1 MEKVTTCIKRFM
13 AILVLMLCFSTSSRA
28 VDIDTGILEL
38 SIIERATG
46 TQVPARVRIRDRFG
60 KDHIAPDS
68 VVVSIAPDRW
78 FVCSGETHLRIPA
91 GTASIRVERGTEYR
105 PAIQTIRIEAGQTLQ
120 HKVELERWI
129 DMRRH
134 GYVSGENHLHVPID
148 KLPAML
154 AAEDLDFGTSLSWW
168 NGPKFDIAPGESWV
182 QDLRFADGTIPTS
195 VYDAEVEH
203 SWGAV
208 YLIGLRRPMNIPSND
223 RRSNLPFV
231 QAARRQG
238 ALICYQAGWSRE
250 VLVDALLGFAD
261 VVNVCNNNFHRHK
274 YQPRKRY
281 SNLLDVDGFP
291 EYQNTPEGMIKMNF
305 ETYYRLLNCGL
316 RLAAGAGSATGAKT
330 TPVGYNRAYV
340 RAGPTP
346 TLAEF
351 LEAWRKGRNFVT
363 NGPMISLRTDR
374 NQRPGDTIALPS
386 SGGTVSFQV
395 IANSEQPLR
404 SLELVA
410 NGKVVG
416 KANIGPKQYEAKLSV
431 SFPVEEGT
439 WIAARC
445 TEEDQL
451 LSDEQ
456 LSRYSRGGS
465 LPEEP
470 CRLRYAH
477 TSPIYV
483 TVGGKGTYVTSSV
496 KEAQRMLESLERFAR
511 KTAADEYLDEIL
523 KVLPGQIELQQD

>member
-1 MEKVTTCIKRFM
+1 VEKVTTCIKRFI

-38 SIIERATG
+38 SIIDGTTG
-46 TQVPARVRIRDRFG
+46 IQVPARVRIRDGSG

-68 VVVSIAPDRW
+68 VVVSIAQDRW
-78 FVCSGETHLRIPA
+78 FACCGETRVRIPA

-105 PAIQTIRIEAGQTLQ
+105 PVIQTIIIKAGQTLR

-129 DMRRH
+129 DMRKH

-148 KLPAML
+148 KLSAML
-154 AAEDLDFGTSLSWW
+154 AAEDLDFGTALSWW

-182 QDLRFADGTIPTS
+182 QDLRFGDESIPAS
-195 VYDAEVEH
+195 VYDAEIEH

-208 YLIGLRRPMNIPSND
+208 YLIGLRRPMNIPAND

-231 QAARRQG
+231 QTARRQG

-250 VLVDALLGFAD
+250 VLADALLGHVD

-281 SNLLDVDGFP
+281 SNLLNVEGFP
-291 EYQNTPEGMIKMNF
+291 EYQNTPEGMIRMNF

-340 RAGPTP
+340 QAGPNP

-351 LEAWRKGRNFVT
+351 LEAWREGRNFVT
-363 NGPMISLRTDR
+363 NGPMVFLRTNK
-374 NQRPGDTIALPS
+374 NQRPGDTIVLPS

-395 IANSEQPLR
+395 TAHSEQPLR

-416 KANIGPKQYEAKLSV
+416 KANIGPKEYEAKLSL
-431 SFPVEEGT
+431 SLPIEEGM

-445 TEEDQL
+445 TEEDRL

-483 TVGGKGTYVTSSV
+483 TVGGKGPYLTSSV
-496 KEAQRMLESLERFAR
+496 KEAQKMLESFERFAR
-511 KTAADEYLDEIL
+511 KTAAGGYLDEML
-523 KVLPGQIELQQD
+523 KVLPRQIKSQQN

>member
-1 MEKVTTCIKRFM
+1 MEKVATCIKRFM
-13 AILVLMLCFSTSSRA
+13 ATLVLMLCFSASLGA
-28 VDIDTGILEL
+28 VDIDNGFLEL
-38 SIIERATG
+38 SITDGTTG
-46 TQVPARVRIRDRFG
+46 IQVPARVRIRDGSG

-68 VVVSIAPDRW
+68 VVVSIAQDRW
-78 FVCSGETHLRIPA
+78 FACSGQIRVRIPA
-91 GTASIRVERGTEYR
+91 GKALIRVERGTEYR
-105 PAIQTIRIEAGQTLQ
+105 PAIQTVRIKAGQTLR

-129 DMRRH
+129 NMRKH
-134 GYVSGENHLHVPID
+134 GYASGENHLHVPVD
-148 KLPAML
+148 RLSAML

-168 NGPKFDIAPGESWV
+168 NGPTFDIPPEQDWV
-182 QDLRFADGTIPTS
+182 RDLQFGDKTIPTS

-208 YLIGLRRPMNIPSND
+208 YLIGLRRPMNIPSNS

-231 QAARRQG
+231 QTARRQG

-250 VLVDALLGFAD
+250 VLVDTLLGYVD
-261 VVNVCNNNFHRHK
+261 VVNICNNNFHRHK
-274 YQPRKRY
+274 YQPRKHY
-281 SNLLDVDGFP
+281 SNLLNVEGFP
-291 EYQNTPEGMIKMNF
+291 EYPNTPAGMIKMNF

-340 RAGPTP
+340 RARPHP
-346 TLAEF
+346 TLHQF
-351 LEAWRKGRNFVT
+351 LEAWREGRNFVT
-363 NGPMISLRTDR
+363 NGPMLFLQTDQ
-374 NQRPGDTIALPS
+374 NQCPGDTIALP
-386 SGGTVSFQV
+386 GVGDTVSFQV
-395 IANSEQPLR
+395 TAHSEQPLR

-416 KANIGPKQYEAKLSV
+416 KANIGPKQHEAKLSL
-431 SFPVEEGT
+431 SLPIEEGT

-470 CRLRYAH
+470 CRLRFAH

-483 TVGGKGTYVTSSV
+483 TVGGKGPYVASSV
-496 KEAQRMLESLERFAR
+496 KEAQKMLRSFKRFAR
-511 KTAADEYLDEIL
+511 KTAAGEYLDEVL
-523 KVLPGQIELQQD
+523 KVLPRQIKSHED

>member
-1 MEKVTTCIKRFM
+1 M
-13 AILVLMLCFSTSSRA
+13 ATLVLMLCFSTNSRA

-38 SIIERATG
+38 SIIDGTTG
-46 TQVPARVRIRDRFG
+46 IQVPARVRIRDRFD
-60 KDHIAPDS
+60 KDHIAPGS
-68 VVVSIAPDRW
+68 AVVSIAQDRW
-78 FVCSGETHLRIPA
+78 FACSGETRVRIPA

-105 PAIQTIRIEAGQTLQ
+105 PVIRTIRIKAGQTLR

-134 GYVSGENHLHVPID
+134 GYVSGENHLHVPVD
-148 KLPAML
+148 KLSAML

-168 NGPKFDIAPGESWV
+168 NGPKLDVSSEQSWV
-182 QDLRFADGTIPTS
+182 RDLQFGDETISTS

-208 YLIGLRRPMNIPSND
+208 YLIGLRKPMNIPSNN

-231 QAARRQG
+231 QIARRQG
-238 ALICYQAGWSRE
+238 GLICYQAGWSRE
-250 VLVDALLGFAD
+250 VLADALLGYVD

-291 EYQNTPEGMIKMNF
+291 EYPNTPEGMIQMNF

-340 RAGPTP
+340 RAGPNP
-346 TLAEF
+346 TLSEF

-363 NGPMISLRTDR
+363 NGPMIFLRTDR
-374 NQRPGDTIALPS
+374 NQHPGDTVTLPS
-386 SGGTVSFQV
+386 KGDAVSFQV
-395 IANSEQPLR
+395 IAYSEQPLR

-416 KANIGPKQYEAKLSV
+416 KAIIGPKQYEAKLNLSL
-431 SFPVEEGT
+431 PIDEGT
-439 WIAARC
+439 WIATRC
-445 TEEDQL
+445 VEEDQL

-465 LPEEP
+465 LPEKP
-470 CRLRYAH
+470 CRLRFAH

-483 TVGGKGTYVTSSV
+483 TVGGKGPYVTSSV
-496 KEAQRMLESLERFAR
+496 KEAQEMLESFERFAR
-511 KTAADEYLDEIL
+511 KTAAGEYLDEIL
-523 KVLPGQIELQQD
+523 KVMPGEIVSQQD

>member
-1 MEKVTTCIKRFM
+1 MQKTATCIKRLI
-13 AILVLMLCFSTSSRA
+13 ATLILVLCLLTSSRA

-38 SIIERATG
+38 SIVDGTTG
-46 TQVPARVRIRDRFG
+46 IQAPARVRIRDRSD

-68 VVVSIAPDRW
+68 VVASIARDRW
-78 FVCSGETHLRIPA
+78 LACSGQIRVRIPA

-105 PAIQTIRIEAGQTLQ
+105 PIIQTIRIKAGQTLR
-120 HKVELERWI
+120 HKIELERWI
-129 DMRRH
+129 DMHKH

-154 AAEDLDFGTSLSWW
+154 AAEDLDFGTALSWW
-168 NGPKFDIAPGESWV
+168 NGPKFDIPPEQSWV
-182 QDLRFADGTIPTS
+182 QDLQFSDETIPTS
-195 VYDAEVEH
+195 AYDAEVEH

-208 YLIGLRRPMNIPSND
+208 YLIGLRKPMNIPSNN

-231 QAARRQG
+231 QIAHRQG

-250 VLVDALLGFAD
+250 VLVDALLGYVD
-261 VVNVCNNNFHRHK
+261 IVNVCNNNFHRHK

-281 SNLLDVDGFP
+281 SNLLDVEGFP
-291 EYQNTPEGMIKMNF
+291 EYPNTPEGMIRMNF

-340 RAGPTP
+340 RAGPNP

-351 LEAWRKGRNFVT
+351 LEAWPAGRNFVT
-363 NGPMISLRTDR
+363 NGPMIFLRTNKD
-374 NQRPGDTIALPS
+374 QRPGDTVTLPS
-386 SGGTVSFQV
+386 KGATVSFQV
-395 IANSEQPLR
+395 TARSEQPLR

-416 KANIGPKQYEAKLSV
+416 KANIGSEQHEAKLSL
-431 SFPVEEGT
+431 SLPILEGT

-451 LSDEQ
+451 LSDGQ
-456 LSRYSRGGS
+456 LSHYSRGGS

-470 CRLRYAH
+470 CGLRFAH

-483 TVGGKGTYVTSSV
+483 TVGGKGAYVTSSV
-496 KEAQRMLESLERFAR
+496 KEAQKMLESFERFAR
-511 KTAADEYLDEIL
+511 KTAAGEYLDEIL
-523 KVLPGQIELQQD
+523 KVLPRQISPQQD